1 MGADM
6 TKLAKM
12 STKSRIIHAAMGIAH
27 SEGARHLTIDAVTV
41 KSGLSKGGVLYHFP
55 SKMALL
61 EGLVI
66 HTLEGVREQIETHM
80 SCLRGRPNA
89 TLHAL
94 SRFLGDVLDE
104 TLTLPVALLAASAEN
119 PALLE
124 PVRAEFREIWQALR
138 SETTNEPRALVIWH
152 ALEGMQFLN
161 MMGLTPDGKTQ
172 LRQCLAEIRTMI
184 DELPGKERKSDL

>member
-1 MGADM
+1 M
-6 TKLAKM
+6 TKLDKM
-12 STKSRIIHAAMGIAH
+12 STKCRIIHAAMAIAH

-55 SKMALL
+55 SKTALL

-66 HTLEGVREQIETHM
+66 HTLEAVREQIATHM
-80 SCLRGRPNA
+80 SHLQGHPNA

-94 SRFLGDVLDE
+94 SRLLGDVLDE

-124 PVRAEFREIWQALR
+124 PVRAEFRVIWNAIR
-138 SETTNEPRALVIWH
+138 SETTDKPRALVIWH
-152 ALEGMQFLN
+152 ALEGMQFMNL
-161 MMGLTPDGKTQ
+161 MGLTPGDKTQ
-172 LRQCLAEIRTMI
+172 LRQCLAEIKTMI
-184 DELPGKERKSDL
+184 DELSEKERKSDL